1 MTALPPNVELPSA
14 WAAYAP
20 ILAGVARALLAGGG
34 AAGFMWAQT
43 VTGDQ
48 IEMAV
53 GAALIVGSAVW
64 SAWQKIAAAREARR
78 LAANAAGVSAELS
91 AERGVPTPVIPQS
104 PAGTTADDLNRAEL
118 ERIRQGGRP

>member
-1 MTALPPNVELPSA
+1 MTAPVLPGELPSA
-14 WAAYAP
+14 WAAYGP
-20 ILAGVARALLAGGG
+20 ILAGVIRALLAAAG

-53 GAALIVGSAVW
+53 GAALIVASVVW
-64 SAWQKIAAAREARR
+64 SAWQKVQQIRASRR
-78 LAANAAGVSAELS
+78 LATAAAVQSAVATHE
-91 AERGVPTPVIPQS
+91 AGQPVPVIPPS
-104 PAGTTADDLNRAEL
+104 PSGTTALDLNKAEL